1 MASSRSLA
9 SSYTFDDKDLDDADL
24 WAVIDSAAAALAQN
38 TTTSSS
44 TVVGKSPKPLAVR
57 YPNFNSP
64 PTPVSNAPPPSK
76 LLQATNHIPRSYEE
90 SPRPSK
96 IARSRVFSEVNSE
109 SNPMALVTTSHR
121 SSNLVNN
128 STKFSSPESYSS
140 PRPNNVARSSVFSEV
155 NSESPMALVT
165 TSHRSSNPVNHSA
178 KFSSPESYS
187 VARSSVLSEVN
198 SESPMALVTM
208 ANRNLTPVNHSTKFS
223 SPESYLSPGIRKSTS
238 LSEVS
243 PPSSCVKN
251 DPVNEMRHSL
261 SGSFPS
267 ATLFKEYQNTAM
279 AILEK
284 SDYTMISGK
293 AYIKKSGWRK
303 ISFYF
308 NVSYEIR
315 DKNIEFDENRNVQRA
330 EFIVRAIMQGGRFA
344 DGWGSCERREKKF
357 LKPNHD
363 IPSTAETRAKNR
375 ACQDLLGIGEYR
387 ESPTGFPR

>member
-1 MASSRSLA
+1 MASSSSSRSLV
-9 SSYTFDDKDLDDADL
+9 SSYTFDDKDLEDADL
-24 WAVIDSAAAALAQN
+24 WAVIDSAAAAFLQT

-44 TVVGKSPKPLAVR
+44 VVGKSPKPLAVT

-64 PTPVSNAPPPSK
+64 PTHVSNAPPPSK
-76 LLQATNHIPRSYEE
+76 LLHVTDKRSHDE
-90 SPRPSK
+90 SPRPNK
-96 IARSRVFSEVNSE
+96 IARSRVNSD
-109 SNPMALVTTSHR
+109 S
-121 SSNLVNN
+121 
-128 STKFSSPESYSS
+128 
-140 PRPNNVARSSVFSEV
+140 
-155 NSESPMALVT
+155 SPMALVT
-165 TSHRSSNPVNHSA
+165 TSHRSSNPINNS
-178 KFSSPESYS
+178 KKESYYS
-187 VARSSVLSEVN
+187 PGIKQSTTLSESPRSNNTARSRGVLSEVN
-198 SESPMALVTM
+198 SESSPMALVTT
-208 ANRNLTPVNHSTKFS
+208 ANRNLTPVNHFY
-223 SPESYLSPGIRKSTS
+223 SPESYLSPGIRKSTTDL

-251 DPVNEMRHSL
+251 DPVNEMRHCL

-330 EFIVRAIMQGGRFA
+330 EFIVRAIMHGGRFA

>member
-1 MASSRSLA
+1 MASSSRSLA
-9 SSYTFDDKDLDDADL
+9 SSYTFDDKDLEDADL
-24 WAVIDSAAAALAQN
+24 WAVIDSAAASLAQKN
-38 TTTSSS
+38 PTTTSTTSSS
-44 TVVGKSPKPLAVR
+44 GKSSKPLAVR

-76 LLQATNHIPRSYEE
+76 LLLQVANHNNPRSHEE

-96 IARSRVFSEVNSE
+96 IARSRVLCEVNRE
-109 SNPMALVTTSHR
+109 SSSSSPTALVTTTSHR
-121 SSNLVNN
+121 SSNPIIH
-128 STKFSSPESYSS
+128 STKFSSPESYYSPGIRQSTALPES
-140 PRPNNVARSSVFSEV
+140 PR
-155 NSESPMALVT
+155 PMALVT
-165 TSHRSSNPVNHSA
+165 T
-178 KFSSPESYS
+178 
-187 VARSSVLSEVN
+187 
-198 SESPMALVTM
+198 
-208 ANRNLTPVNHSTKFS
+208 ANRDLTPVNHSTKFS
-223 SPESYLSPGIRKSTS
+223 SPESYLSPGIRQQQSTS
-238 LSEVS
+238 LSEVFS
-243 PPSSCVKN
+243 PPSRN

-267 ATLFKEYQNTAM
+267 AALFKEYQNTAM

-387 ESPTGFPR
+387 ESSTGFPR

>member
-96 IARSRVFSEVNSE
+96 IARSRVF
-109 SNPMALVTTSHR
+109 
-121 SSNLVNN
+121 
-128 STKFSSPESYSS
+128 
-140 PRPNNVARSSVFSEV
+140 
-155 NSESPMALVT
+155 
-165 TSHRSSNPVNHSA
+165 
-178 KFSSPESYS
+178 
-187 VARSSVLSEVN
+187 SEVN

>member
-1 MASSRSLA
+1 MA

-24 WAVIDSAAAALAQN
+24 WAVIDALPQKN
-38 TTTSSS
+38 TTTTSSS
-44 TVVGKSPKPLAVR
+44 SGKSPKPLAVR

-76 LLQATNHIPRSYEE
+76 LLQVAIHNPRSHVEE

-96 IARSRVFSEVNSE
+96 IARSRVFSEVNRE
-109 SNPMALVTTSHR
+109 SSPMALVTTSNR
-121 SSNLVNN
+121 NLTPVNH
-128 STKFSSPESYSS
+128 STKFSSPESYYSPGIRQSKTLSES
-140 PRPNNVARSSVFSEV
+140 PRPNHMARSRVLTEV
-155 NSESPMALVT
+155 NRESTPMALVT
-165 TSHRSSNPVNHSA
+165 T
-178 KFSSPESYS
+178 
-187 VARSSVLSEVN
+187 
-198 SESPMALVTM
+198 

-223 SPESYLSPGIRKSTS
+223 SPESYLSPGIRKSTA
-238 LSEVS
+238 LSDVS

-251 DPVNEMRHSL
+251 DTVNEMRHSL

-267 ATLFKEYQNTAM
+267 ASLFKEYQNTAM
-279 AILEK
+279 AVLRFILEK

-330 EFIVRAIMQGGRFA
+330 EFIVRAIMHGGRFA

>member
-1 MASSRSLA
+1 MASSSSRSLA

-38 TTTSSS
+38 TTTTTSSS
-44 TVVGKSPKPLAVR
+44 AFGKSPKPLAVR

-76 LLQATNHIPRSYEE
+76 LLQVTNRSPSVNRRSYEE

-96 IARSRVFSEVNSE
+96 IARSRVFSEVNRE
-109 SNPMALVTTSHR
+109 S
-121 SSNLVNN
+121 
-128 STKFSSPESYSS
+128 
-140 PRPNNVARSSVFSEV
+140 
-155 NSESPMALVT
+155 SPMALVT
-165 TSHRSSNPVNHSA
+165 TSHRSSNPIIHST
-178 KFSSPESYS
+178 KFSPNNA
-187 VARSSVLSEVN
+187 ARSSVFSEVN
-198 SESPMALVTM
+198 GESPMALVTT

-238 LSEVS
+238 FSEVS

-279 AILEK
+279 AVVLYPSYYSVDSEIECVCIAGILEK

>member
-1 MASSRSLA
+1 MASSSSRSLA

-38 TTTSSS
+38 ITTTTSSS
-44 TVVGKSPKPLAVR
+44 AFGKSPKPLAVR

-64 PTPVSNAPPPSK
+64 PTHVSYAPPPSK
-76 LLQATNHIPRSYEE
+76 LLQATNHSPSVNRRSYEE

-96 IARSRVFSEVNSE
+96 IARSRVLTEVNRE
-109 SNPMALVTTSHR
+109 S
-121 SSNLVNN
+121 
-128 STKFSSPESYSS
+128 
-140 PRPNNVARSSVFSEV
+140 
-155 NSESPMALVT
+155 SPMALVT
-165 TSHRSSNPVNHSA
+165 TSHRSSNPIIHST
-178 KFSSPESYS
+178 KFSPNNA
-187 VARSSVLSEVN
+187 ARSSVFSEVN
-198 SESPMALVTM
+198 SESSPMALVTT
-208 ANRNLTPVNHSTKFS
+208 ANRNLTPVNHSAKFS

-238 LSEVS
+238 FSEVS

>member
-140 PRPNNVARSSVFSEV
+140 PRPNNVARSSVLSEV

-165 TSHRSSNPVNHSA
+165 T
-178 KFSSPESYS
+178 
-187 VARSSVLSEVN
+187 
-198 SESPMALVTM
+198 

>member
-121 SSNLVNN
+121 SSN
-128 STKFSSPESYSS
+128 
-140 PRPNNVARSSVFSEV
+140 
-155 NSESPMALVT
+155 
-165 TSHRSSNPVNHSA
+165 PVNHSA

-279 AILEK
+279 AV
-284 SDYTMISGK
+284 
-293 AYIKKSGWRK
+293 
-303 ISFYF
+303 F
-308 NVSYEIR
+308 
-315 DKNIEFDENRNVQRA
+315 
-330 EFIVRAIMQGGRFA
+330 RFA
-344 DGWGSCERREKKF
+344 LILRTILVDS
-357 LKPNHD
+357 
-363 IPSTAETRAKNR
+363 
-375 ACQDLLGIGEYR
+375 
-387 ESPTGFPR
+387 

>member
-1 MASSRSLA
+1 MASSSSRSLA

-38 TTTSSS
+38 TTTTTSSS

-76 LLQATNHIPRSYEE
+76 LLQVTNRSPSVNRRSYEE

-96 IARSRVFSEVNSE
+96 IARSRVFSEVNRE
-109 SNPMALVTTSHR
+109 S
-121 SSNLVNN
+121 
-128 STKFSSPESYSS
+128 
-140 PRPNNVARSSVFSEV
+140 
-155 NSESPMALVT
+155 SPMALVT
-165 TSHRSSNPVNHSA
+165 TSHRSSNPIIHST
-178 KFSSPESYS
+178 KFSPNNA
-187 VARSSVLSEVN
+187 ARSSVFSEVN
-198 SESPMALVTM
+198 GESPMALVTT

-238 LSEVS
+238 FSEVS

>member
-24 WAVIDSAAAALAQN
+24 WAN

-44 TVVGKSPKPLAVR
+44 TIVGKSPKPLAVR

-64 PTPVSNAPPPSK
+64 PTPVSNAPTPSK
-76 LLQATNHIPRSYEE
+76 LLQATNHSPRSYEE

-96 IARSRVFSEVNSE
+96 IARSRVFSEVNG
-109 SNPMALVTTSHR
+109 
-121 SSNLVNN
+121 
-128 STKFSSPESYSS
+128 
-140 PRPNNVARSSVFSEV
+140 
-155 NSESPMALVT
+155 
-165 TSHRSSNPVNHSA
+165 
-178 KFSSPESYS
+178 
-187 VARSSVLSEVN
+187 
-198 SESPMALVTM
+198 ESPMALVTM

-279 AILEK
+279 AV
-284 SDYTMISGK
+284 
-293 AYIKKSGWRK
+293 
-303 ISFYF
+303 F
-308 NVSYEIR
+308 
-315 DKNIEFDENRNVQRA
+315 
-330 EFIVRAIMQGGRFA
+330 RFA
-344 DGWGSCERREKKF
+344 LILRTILVDSVMLF
-357 LKPNHD
+357 LM
-363 IPSTAETRAKNR
+363 
-375 ACQDLLGIGEYR
+375 L
-387 ESPTGFPR
+387 

>member
-1 MASSRSLA
+1 MASSRSLV
-9 SSYTFDDKDLDDADL
+9 SSYTFDDKDLEDADL
-24 WAVIDSAAAALAQN
+24 WAVIDSAAAALAQT

-44 TVVGKSPKPLAVR
+44 SPKPLAVR
-57 YPNFNSP
+57 YPNFSSP
-64 PTPVSNAPPPSK
+64 PTPVSNAPTPSK
-76 LLQATNHIPRSYEE
+76 LLQVTNHNGRSHEE
-90 SPRPSK
+90 SPRPNK
-96 IARSRVFSEVNSE
+96 IARSRVLCEVNSE
-109 SNPMALVTTSHR
+109 SPMSLVTTSHR
-121 SSNLVNN
+121 SA
-128 STKFSSPESYSS
+128 TKFSSPESFSS
-140 PRPNNVARSSVFSEV
+140 PGIRQSTTSPR
-155 NSESPMALVT
+155 PMALVT
-165 TSHRSSNPVNHSA
+165 T
-178 KFSSPESYS
+178 
-187 VARSSVLSEVN
+187 
-198 SESPMALVTM
+198 
-208 ANRNLTPVNHSTKFS
+208 ANRNLTPVNHSTRFS
-223 SPESYLSPGIRKSTS
+223 SPESYLSPEIRT

-251 DPVNEMRHSL
+251 DHPVNEMRHSL

-267 ATLFKEYQNTAM
+267 ASLFKEYQNTAM

-293 AYIKKSGWRK
+293 SYIKKSGWRK

-315 DKNIEFDENRNVQRA
+315 DKNTEFDDNRNVQRA
-330 EFIVRAIMQGGRFA
+330 EFIVRAIMQHGGRFA

>member
-1 MASSRSLA
+1 MASSSSRSLA

-38 TTTSSS
+38 TTTTSSS

-64 PTPVSNAPPPSK
+64 PTPVSYAPPPSK
-76 LLQATNHIPRSYEE
+76 LLQATNHSPSVNRRSYEE

-96 IARSRVFSEVNSE
+96 IARSRVFSEVNG
-109 SNPMALVTTSHR
+109 
-121 SSNLVNN
+121 
-128 STKFSSPESYSS
+128 
-140 PRPNNVARSSVFSEV
+140 
-155 NSESPMALVT
+155 ESPMALVT
-165 TSHRSSNPVNHSA
+165 T
-178 KFSSPESYS
+178 
-187 VARSSVLSEVN
+187 
-198 SESPMALVTM
+198 T
-208 ANRNLTPVNHSTKFS
+208 NRNLTPVNHSTKFS

-238 LSEVS
+238 FSEVS

-375 ACQDLLGIGEYR
+375 ACQESVNIEKAQLGFHDDQT
-387 ESPTGFPR
+387 SSNVFPDFITTKLNNQIKTDKVNKYQVYDSVGPK

>member
-1 MASSRSLA
+1 MASSSSRSLA

-38 TTTSSS
+38 TTTTSSS

-64 PTPVSNAPPPSK
+64 PTPVSYAPPPSK
-76 LLQATNHIPRSYEE
+76 LLQATNHSPSVNRRSYEE

-96 IARSRVFSEVNSE
+96 IARSRVFSEVNG
-109 SNPMALVTTSHR
+109 
-121 SSNLVNN
+121 
-128 STKFSSPESYSS
+128 
-140 PRPNNVARSSVFSEV
+140 
-155 NSESPMALVT
+155 ESPMALVT
-165 TSHRSSNPVNHSA
+165 T
-178 KFSSPESYS
+178 
-187 VARSSVLSEVN
+187 
-198 SESPMALVTM
+198 T
-208 ANRNLTPVNHSTKFS
+208 NRNLTPVNHSTKFS

-238 LSEVS
+238 FSEVS

-375 ACQDLLGIGEYR
+375 ACQESVNIVKAQLGFHDDQT
-387 ESPTGFPR
+387 SSNVFPDFITTKLNNQIKIDKVYKYQVYDSVGPN